1 MSTTT
6 KNRRKQKRHT
16 IARDVAAS
24 VEFDYPTPNGKRYA
38 LPVVNLSASG
48 LSFLLEDTDL
58 LGALDEGTNLPRS
71 IVHLGE
77 CRIRGELLVMH
88 VTPGS
93 DSRYVCGALFY
104 PATDTDLLMLKS
116 VVAGME
122 VAGTD

>member
-1 MSTTT
+1 MATTI
-6 KNRRKQKRHT
+6 KNRRKQTRHT
-16 IARDVAAS
+16 IAANVAAR
-24 VEFDYPTPNGKRYA
+24 VEFDYPTPNGKPYA
-38 LPVVNLSASG
+38 LPVVNVSASG
-48 LSFLLEDTDL
+48 LSFVLDETDL
-58 LGALDEGTNLPRS
+58 LGALEEGTSLPRS
-71 IVHLGE
+71 VVRLGQ

-104 PATDTDLLMLKS
+104 PATDTDLVMLKS